1 MLLELL
7 LEYLMDGEVS
17 DVEACPAGDD
27 PYQEEDHRD
36 MRVLCDFLEGQVP
49 WDCV

>member
-1 MLLELL
+1 MLLEFL
-7 LEYLMDGEVS
+7 LEDLMDSEVS

-36 MRVLCDFLEGQVP
+36 MRVLR
-49 WDCV
+49 